1 MYQAFQLFCVFFL
14 IGSFTLGSGLAMV
27 PQIQKELVSRHH
39 WLTEDEFVD
48 ILAVFQSA
56 PGPIAVNLAVFS
68 GLEIAGNGGRLFAVS
83 HSYGFVVFFL
93 QE

>member
-1 MYQAFQLFCVFFL
+1 
-14 IGSFTLGSGLAMV
+14 MV
-27 PQIQKELVSRHH
+27 PQIQKELVSRRH

-48 ILAVFQSA
+48 ILAVSQSA

-83 HSYGFVVFFL
+83 HSYGFVVFVFTRIQGIRL
-93 QE
+93 GGECF